1 MNSSA
6 PVTRGRP
13 DAEPLHTVQLPGVS
27 MNLLF
32 RHADLDILIS
42 DVDADASV
50 SDDSLGGGFSW
61 HLVVGGRALFE
72 QGDMGWEVLPTH
84 SLKLPGTLSYRLVNI
99 GREPLRLLS
108 IIVGPAMAGEAAAA

>member
-6 PVTRGRP
+6 PATRGWV
-13 DAEPLHTVQLPGVS
+13 DAEPLHTVQFPGVK

-42 DVDADASV
+42 DIEANASV
-50 SDDSLGGGFSW
+50 SDDSQAGGFSW
-61 HLVVGGRALFE
+61 HLVVGGRALVE
-72 QGDMGWEVLPTH
+72 QGDTGWEVLPAH
-84 SLKLPGTLSYRLVNI
+84 SLRLPGTLAYRLVNI